1 MIDDDRVAEGLD
13 YILTALDA
21 IAAMALDPDKY
32 AEVAAEE
39 IALGQI
45 ISRTELILSFIDTN
59 KPPARK
65 VYRRAH

>member
-45 ISRTELILSFIDTN
+45 ISRAELILSFIDAK
-59 KPPARK
+59 KPPKTR
-65 VYRRAH
+65 VWRVQ